1 MTNGLRSVM
10 VTLALS
16 VMATGVGAENIPGCS
31 ASNTCSF
38 EGVAYFAETVCS
50 GGTCTPATTDTC
62 PGHCTQTPE
71 VACATDGPCNGAGNE
86 CEKDG
91 NIPLCIAGSPRAG
104 ALCGSHG
111 DCNDPPDD
119 GNCQVGANFCCSG
132 TGGPAFLGDG
142 KIAILGSNSNTN
154 ADSVTLSTPPS
165 GKQYVV
171 CGRNGNDT
179 ITGGNGDDL
188 IDGGAG
194 TDTLN
199 GGNGTDVIYG
209 GDDGD
214 TIYAAAGPYYLGGDD
229 FVDGGAGDDDIVG
242 SNRFL
247 GSGGDNV
254 ILGGD
259 GDDNIISGTGRDVVK
274 GGAGDDYV
282 GNTYV
287 GIGDLP
293 DDVVGNLLCGDDG
306 DDYVLGFGP
315 AHQCLDGG
323 AGTDTCNYDDHLATS
338 PTSKDV
344 GTTKNC
350 ETIIGAPISGRH
362 PSCGCEG

>member
-1 MTNGLRSVM
+1 MTNGLRSAI
-10 VTLALS
+10 VTLALC
-16 VMATGVGAENIPGCS
+16 VMATRAGAENISGCN
-31 ASNTCSF
+31 AANTCTF

-62 PGHCTQTPE
+62 PGHCTKTPA
-71 VACATDGPCNGAGNE
+71 VACATDGPCNGTGNE

-104 ALCGSHG
+104 ALCGTHG

-119 GNCQVGANFCCSG
+119 QNCQVGANFCCSG
-132 TGGPAFLGDG
+132 TGGPPFLGDG

-165 GKQYVV
+165 GRQYVV

-188 IDGGAG
+188 IDGGNG
-194 TDTLN
+194 TDTLS
-199 GGNGTDVIYG
+199 GGNGTDTIYG
-209 GDDGD
+209 GDDDD
-214 TIYAAAGPYYLGGDD
+214 TIYVAAGPYYLGGDD
-229 FVDGGAGDDDIVG
+229 FADGGAGDDDIVG
-242 SNRFL
+242 SNR
-247 GSGGDNV
+247 
-254 ILGGD
+254 
-259 GDDNIISGTGRDVVK
+259 
-274 GGAGDDYV
+274 
-282 GNTYV
+282 
-287 GIGDLP
+287 
-293 DDVVGNLLCGDDG
+293 
-306 DDYVLGFGP
+306 
-315 AHQCLDGG
+315 
-323 AGTDTCNYDDHLATS
+323 HLATS

-350 ETIIGAPISGRH
+350 ETIIGSPISGRH